1 MKTTRN
7 QLWIDGSQFTE
18 GGNRTAGFTL
28 IEVILAVALSA
39 LLLSVLYSTYF
50 SINRSIDV
58 ATEGQ
63 DALETGRI
71 LSEMLKKD
79 IRGIS
84 PNGYTLS
91 GKSEGTVDEALGRI
105 EFVTTSKTSS
115 EQVGLRRVGYE
126 LRIDEKRQKVL
137 VKKESSNLN
146 DPIGRSAQVLELS
159 RLIEGF
165 RFEFYNGTEWL
176 AEWDSAAI
184 GALPKQIKVTIDVV
198 DEKGKMRTFVANE
211 TIQSTL

>member
-1 MKTTRN
+1 MKIARGRLWTATPRSIKAERN
-7 QLWIDGSQFTE
+7 TD
-18 GGNRTAGFTL
+18 GFTL
-28 IEVILAVALSA
+28 IELMLAVALSA

-50 SINRSIDV
+50 AINRSIDA

-63 DALETGRI
+63 EALETGRM
-71 LSEMLKKD
+71 LSQLLRQD
-79 IRGIS
+79 IRGIN
-84 PNGYTLS
+84 PNGYALT
-91 GKSEGTVDEALGRI
+91 GRNEGVEDRVLGRI

-137 VKKESSNLN
+137 VKRESSNLSEPVGN
-146 DPIGRSAQVLELS
+146 SARVFELS
-159 RLIEGF
+159 RQIEGF

-176 AEWDSAAI
+176 PEWDSGSI
-184 GALPKQIKVTIDVV
+184 GALPKQIKVIV
-198 DEKGKMRTFVANE
+198 DIVDAKGKMRTFVASE